1 MLYLGNREGWVVR
14 RQLTHD
20 NFTIFIKDV
29 EPKLSHALAGSYGVQ
44 VGKEATADAIAYAW
58 EHWAEVNEMGN
69 PAGYLYRVGQT
80 AARKYI
86 MFMKPGP
93 LFPAFD
99 RKELPHVEPGLPAA
113 LESLSDAQR
122 TVVVLLHSEEWSER
136 EVAELMGVDRST
148 VRSHRDRGLTK
159 LRNALEVADN
169 E

>member
-1 MLYLGNREGWVVR
+1 LFV
-14 RQLTHD
+14 
-20 NFTIFIKDV
+20 KDT
-29 EPKLSHALAGSYGVQ
+29 EPKLSFALAGAYGVQ

-58 EHWAEVNEMGN
+58 EHWADVKEMEN

-93 LFPAFD
+93 LFPAVN
-99 RKELPHVEPGLPAA
+99 RSELPHVEPGLPAA

-122 TVVVLLHSEEWSER
+122 TAVVLLHSEEWSER
-136 EVAELMGVDRST
+136 EVAELMSVDRST

-159 LRNALEVADN
+159 LRRALEVGSNA
-169 E
+169 